1 MYLHLK
7 SQHLFTVFIEWSIA
21 GRIVYI
27 CAMTPLQ
34 KYAVFRD
41 DSARRIKLLK
51 TRLAKFSVFRIS
63 IFLLTGLGVY
73 YFWSSTL
80 LSAVIF
86 LLGAGLFLFFVRKHA
101 DKKESLQLEKHYF
114 DLTVEA
120 IALLSGHWR
129 GRGKGMD
136 LGIPGHPYASDLNIF
151 GEHSLFQ
158 FINRCETPTARQ
170 ILAEWLQTNLTDI
183 DRVVEERR
191 IIAHLAEDP
200 DWTLKFL
207 AQARTIKESKEELNS
222 ADKWKDEKE
231 FDRKPVFW
239 FLTTWLLPAAMLG
252 SLGLYIA
259 DVISGNVLIY
269 ILLLPAVVLMSSLK
283 KHQERFARFLRLLQ
297 DVTANEGMLNLIR
310 ERDFSETPFKQKLAS
325 AHFDES
331 QEGIRQLRKV
341 VGSIESRNNVVV
353 AIALNLF
360 LAWDFQC
367 ARQLTRWKKIYGG
380 QVADWLHLLR
390 HTEAYLS
397 LATYCHN
404 HPDHIYPEMI
414 RDDDFFIDQGRHP
427 LMHAGAVPND
437 LDLCARSRFVIITG
451 ANMAGKSTY
460 LRMVGLNL
468 VLAMRGLPVQA
479 AAMRFRPVQLYT
491 SMLASDSLGEN
502 ESYFFSELKRL
513 RQMTDALETGAPH
526 FVILDEIL
534 KGTNSVDK
542 AEGSKRFLRKLLS
555 LPAKGLIATHDLT
568 LCAVKNSY
576 PDEILNQRFE
586 VEFSAG
592 ELHFD
597 YTLRDGVC
605 ENMNASFL
613 LEQMGLVL
621 KDTPG

>member
-1 MYLHLK
+1 MYL
-7 SQHLFTVFIEWSIA
+7 
-21 GRIVYI
+21 

-34 KYAVFRD
+34 NYEAFREA
-41 DSARRIKLLK
+41 SALRIKALK
-51 TRLAKFSVFRIS
+51 SRLATFSAFRIS

-86 LLGAGLFLFFVRKHA
+86 LLGAVMFLFFVRKHA

-120 IALLSGHWR
+120 IELLSGHWR
-129 GRGKGMD
+129 GRDKGID

-158 FINRCETPTARQ
+158 FINRCETPTARR
-170 ILAEWLQTNLTDI
+170 ILADWLQANLTDI

-207 AQARTIKESKEELNS
+207 AQARTIKESKEELTS
-222 ADKWKDEKE
+222 VDKWKDEKE
-231 FDRKPVFW
+231 FDRKPFFW
-239 FLTTWLLPAAMLG
+239 FLTTRLLPVVMFVA
-252 SLGLYIA
+252 LGLYIA
-259 DVISGNVLIY
+259 DVISGNMLVFILIVPG
-269 ILLLPAVVLMSSLK
+269 IVVMSSLK
-283 KHQERFARFLRLLQ
+283 KHQERFARFLGLLQ

-310 ERDFSETPFKQKLAS
+310 ERDFAESPFKEKLAS

-341 VGSIESRNNVVV
+341 VGAIESRNNVVV
-353 AIALNLF
+353 AIVLNLF

-367 ARQLTRWKKIYGG
+367 ARRLTRWKKTYGH

-390 HTEAYLS
+390 NTEAYLS

-404 HPDHIYPEMI
+404 HPNYIYPEMTT
-414 RDDDFFIDQGRHP
+414 DDDFSIRRGRHP

-437 LDLCARSRFVIITG
+437 LDLSLQSRFVIITG

-479 AAMRFRPVQLYT
+479 ASMRFRPVQLYT
-491 SMLASDSLGEN
+491 SMLASDSLGDN

-542 AEGSKRFLRKLLS
+542 AEGSKRFLQKLLS

-568 LCAVKNSY
+568 LCKVKNSY
-576 PDEILNQRFE
+576 PTEILNQRFE

-597 YTLRDGVC
+597 YSLRDGVC

-621 KDTPG
+621 KETSK